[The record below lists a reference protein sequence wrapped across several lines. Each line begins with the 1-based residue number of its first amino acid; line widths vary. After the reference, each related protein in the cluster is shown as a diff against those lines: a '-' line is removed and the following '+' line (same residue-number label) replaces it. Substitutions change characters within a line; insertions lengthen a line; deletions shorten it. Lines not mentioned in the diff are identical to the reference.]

1 MAAARTLS
9 IPCVYC
15 GGSHG
20 SAAEVRDCWQRT
32 GGVEAVADDHAP
44 PSLFDTPSAR
54 PEEVDTPTPARPPR
68 SDATARRGPPALG
81 RNVLVRPGQSPPEE
95 WADAPRVVVTADDA
109 LLVELQALAHQRA
122 GVVLEVDDRIA
133 PERLAP
139 GRSTAPPHELG
150 PRFTFAVDTLRHVL
164 TANTVDAR
172 DGARWGALDAAS
184 ALGATPVIDGRGD
197 VELPDGTRLWIDGG
211 PPRFSPPVDGLGV
224 VHRVSIEHR
233 SLKVSVDNDS
243 LADLAPDQLA
253 AVTHPDGAARIIAPA
268 GSGKTRVLT
277 ERARHLVRHWQLPPS
292 AVCLVAFNKRAQEE
306 IVERTRDLPGLQVRT
321 LNAIALAIV
330 NGSAPFARQPQRYAT
345 IDEPEVRRIIGRLVT
360 FPRKRNADPVA
371 TWLEALSSARL
382 GLRDPVEVEKTY
394 DGDVEGFAEVFS
406 TYRSELARAGS
417 LDYDEQIFRAIVLLL
432 TDPDARAVAQRA
444 CRVLLVDEFQDL
456 TPAHLLLVRL
466 LAGPDAAVFGVGDDD
481 QTIYGYN
488 GADPAWLIDFAGLFP
503 GAGQH
508 PLEVNYRCPGGI
520 VRAADTLLRHNR
532 RRIAKVIRSAQP
544 DRDGFMVAPDDG
556 ASVSTTVGAV
566 HTAVDAGLA
575 PHEIAVLTRVN
586 SLLVPVQVGLH
597 AAGIA
602 TSGGVGREF
611 LERTAVRAALAW
623 LRLATADGAL
633 DPSDVGEALRR
644 PSRSMHPRVSGWVAE
659 QSTVAGLRRLA
670 DRITTE
676 RDAKSVTEFA
686 DDIEKLQ
693 RGVSGHRTTSQLFAA
708 LRDQM
713 GLANSIATLDI
724 HRHGMN
730 RAAQNDDL
738 TALAELAE
746 LQPDPAAFERW
757 LRNALSARW
766 QDDGVTLAT
775 VHRVK
780 GQEWPFVVLHHA
792 DADQFPHRLATDVE
806 EERRLF
812 HVAITRAQRD
822 VLVVPS
828 DHPSPFITD
837 CSTEP
842 SERRRTVVAPTRAA
856 TRPAPAAKPGDGL
869 TADQA
874 ATFEALRAWRRHAAA
889 GKPAYTV
896 LPDSALH
903 EIAVRLPSS
912 LDALAAIKGIG
923 PNKLSQY
930 GNGILEVLADLAG

>member
-1 MAAARTLS
+1 MAVARTLS

-20 SAAEVRDCWQRT
+20 SAADVRDCWQRA
-32 GGVEAVADDHAP
+32 GGVEAVPTDDAAPTLFDAP
-44 PSLFDTPSAR
+44 PDA
-54 PEEVDTPTPARPPR
+54 VDPPFPVHATVAT
-68 SDATARRGPPALG
+68 ATARRGPPALG
-81 RNVLVRPGQSPPEE
+81 RNVLVRSGQAPPDE
-95 WADAPRVVVTADDA
+95 WADAPRIVVTADDVA
-109 LLVELQALAHQRA
+109 LLVELQALAHQRS

-139 GRSTAPPHELG
+139 GRSSAAPHELG
-150 PRFTFAVDTLRHVL
+150 PRFTFHVDTLRHIL

-172 DGARWGALDAAS
+172 DGARWAPLDAAS
-184 ALGATPVIDGRGD
+184 ALGARAVTDGRGD
-197 VELPDGTRLWIDGG
+197 VELPDGTRAWLDGG
-211 PPRFSPPVDGLGV
+211 PPRFTPSIDGIAV
-224 VHRVSIEHR
+224 VHRVGIEHR
-233 SLKVSVDNDS
+233 SLRLPIDNESV
-243 LADLAPDQLA
+243 ADLAPDQLA

-321 LNAIALAIV
+321 LNAIALAVV
-330 NGSAPFARQPQRYAT
+330 NGTAPFARQPQRFAT

-382 GLRDPVEVEKTY
+382 GLRDPSEVEQSY
-394 DGDVEGFAEVFS
+394 DGDVEGFAEVFPR
-406 TYRSELARAGS
+406 YRSELAGAGS
-417 LDYDEQIFRAIVLLL
+417 LDYDEQIYRAILLLL

-544 DRDGFMVAPDDG
+544 DRDGFMVAPGDG
-556 ASVSTTVGAV
+556 TSVSTTVRAV
-566 HTAVDAGLA
+566 QTAVEAGS
-575 PHEIAVLTRVN
+575 PTTEIAVLTRVN
-586 SLLVPVQVGLH
+586 SLLAPVQVGLH

-623 LRLATADGAL
+623 LRLAITDGSL
-633 DPSDVGEALRR
+633 DPGDVGEALRR
-644 PSRSMHPRVSGWVAE
+644 PSRSMHPRVAGWVAE
-659 QSTVAGLRRLA
+659 QSSVAGLRRLA

-693 RGVSGHRTTSQLFAA
+693 RGVSSRRSTAQLFAA

-713 GLANSIATLDI
+713 GLANSIATLDA

-738 TALAELAE
+738 TALAQLAD
-746 LQPDPAAFERW
+746 LQPDPAAFEPW

-766 QDDGVTLAT
+766 QADGVTLAT

-780 GQEWPFVVLHHA
+780 GQEWPFVVLHQA

-842 SERRRTVVAPTRAA
+842 SERRTVVAPTRAA
-856 TRPAPAAKPGDGL
+856 VRPAAAAKPGDGL
-869 TADQA
+869 TGEQA

-903 EIAVRLPSS
+903 EIAVRQPSS

-923 PNKLSQY
+923 PNKLGQY
-930 GNGILEVLADLAG
+930 GNGILGVLADLTSS